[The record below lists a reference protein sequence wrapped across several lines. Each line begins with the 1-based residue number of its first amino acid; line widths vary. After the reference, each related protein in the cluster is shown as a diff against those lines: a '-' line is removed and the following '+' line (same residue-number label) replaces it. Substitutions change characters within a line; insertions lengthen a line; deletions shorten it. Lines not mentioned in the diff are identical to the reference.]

1 MNKRLKKVY
10 ELLEENGFSL
20 AINTNNCSSIKERL
34 SSAPSDNVILT
45 SMDMIRNSEYFADIV
60 EQIHGDEDDTLDFDS
75 SNEFYKEERI
85 TDVLFAY
92 YDMSLTMSISVEKKG
107 NSNRAIIVTYNS
119 YTCKY
124 SRLVYDFWENIS
136 LDENYDEILGFV
148 EVELESE
155 IEKARRIKQER
166 SLGLK
171 RA

>member
-1 MNKRLKKVY
+1 MNERLKKVY

-34 SSAPSDNVILT
+34 ASAPSDNVMLT
-45 SMDMIRNSEYFADIV
+45 SIDMIRNYEYFADIV

-92 YDMSLTMSISVEKKG
+92 YDMSLTMSVSVEKNG
-107 NSNRAIIVTYNS
+107 NSNRAIIVTYNT
-119 YTCKY
+119 YTGKY
-124 SRLVYDFWENIS
+124 SRLVYDFWETIS
-136 LDENYDEILGFV
+136 LDENYDEILGFI

-155 IEKARRIKQER
+155 IEKARKIKQER
-166 SLGLK
+166 ILGLR